1 MRITGRKEVSY
12 EKKQRNRRWFS
23 LLLGICLLVSMQ
35 LSAFAESQSAEGIPE
50 AVTTG
55 SGQLQE
61 QSGKAEEQSAGNGQ
75 IQAEERSAGN
85 GQIQAEERSAGNG
98 QIQAEERSAG
108 NGQIQAE
115 EQTAENRQT
124 MAEQQER
131 AVSGK
136 IEAKVYLRYSN
147 EVPSAINNAFA
158 MGEFGPS
165 GNDKPYFTVTVDLD
179 ELNKKVNS
187 YSYWQDYGRGNWVEY
202 IYYSIDSDA
211 RWNQQNT
218 RLESVTK
225 LWREAITSA
234 MSAADQAKFTNVF
247 GENMFVGYVL
257 KREGSGWH
265 IDGVL
270 AEDPPVYVVELY
282 DAENNGL
289 FAISSNDTKLPGV
302 TYREFKRKAEEILGG
317 QNYQYEEEND
327 HIIMTYQKDG
337 VTYQTEIVPKSDGAD
352 ASYVKNYHVYPA
364 QGKFA
369 YRTVTADTYYLCR
382 LKMTTRQVGTDLW
395 IEKKVAGGAADPKE
409 HFTFVLTKT
418 SLAGTSYSVSYEGIA
433 ENDGAGHQETLT
445 FDGNGVARL
454 SLKNGEKARILQ
466 MPSGDVQIKEEN
478 GDYVTKVTV
487 NGISEK
493 YSDASG
499 IKIQLSSEKTELVFT
514 NQLDAQPPTGAE
526 LLSVPYWLMGGTA
539 LAGLLGSRITGK
551 RRKDRKK
558 KFF

>member
-61 QSGKAEEQSAGNGQ
+61 QSGKAEEQ
-75 IQAEERSAGN
+75 
-85 GQIQAEERSAGNG
+85 SAGNG

-317 QNYQYEEEND
+317 QNYQYEEGND

-487 NGISEK
+487 NGISKK

-539 LAGLLGSRITGK
+539 LAGLLGSRITGR

>member
-1 MRITGRKEVSY
+1 
-12 EKKQRNRRWFS
+12 
-23 LLLGICLLVSMQ
+23 
-35 LSAFAESQSAEGIPE
+35 
-50 AVTTG
+50 
-55 SGQLQE
+55 
-61 QSGKAEEQSAGNGQ
+61 
-75 IQAEERSAGN
+75 
-85 GQIQAEERSAGNG
+85 
-98 QIQAEERSAG
+98 
-108 NGQIQAE
+108 
-115 EQTAENRQT
+115 

-187 YSYWQDYGRGNWVEY
+187 YSYWHDYGRGNWVEY

-282 DAENNGL
+282 DVENNGL

-302 TYREFKRKAEEILGG
+302 TYRKFKRKAEEILGG
-317 QNYQYEEEND
+317 QNYQYEEGND

-352 ASYVKNYHVYPA
+352 ASHVKNYHVYPA

-409 HFTFVLTKT
+409 HFTFVLTKA

-487 NGISEK
+487 NGISKK

-539 LAGLLGSRITGK
+539 LAGLLGSRITGR

>member
-1 MRITGRKEVSY
+1 
-12 EKKQRNRRWFS
+12 
-23 LLLGICLLVSMQ
+23 
-35 LSAFAESQSAEGIPE
+35 
-50 AVTTG
+50 
-55 SGQLQE
+55 
-61 QSGKAEEQSAGNGQ
+61 
-75 IQAEERSAGN
+75 
-85 GQIQAEERSAGNG
+85 
-98 QIQAEERSAG
+98 
-108 NGQIQAE
+108 
-115 EQTAENRQT
+115 
-124 MAEQQER
+124 
-131 AVSGK
+131 
-136 IEAKVYLRYSN
+136 
-147 EVPSAINNAFA
+147 
-158 MGEFGPS
+158 
-165 GNDKPYFTVTVDLD
+165 
-179 ELNKKVNS
+179 
-187 YSYWQDYGRGNWVEY
+187 
-202 IYYSIDSDA
+202 
-211 RWNQQNT
+211 
-218 RLESVTK
+218 
-225 LWREAITSA
+225 

-317 QNYQYEEEND
+317 QNYQYEEGND

-499 IKIQLSSEKTELVFT
+499 IKIQLSREDRIGFYKPVRCTATDRCRTAKCAILADGRNCTGRTAGQQNHRQEKKRQKEKVFLER
-514 NQLDAQPPTGAE
+514 Q
-526 LLSVPYWLMGGTA
+526 S
-539 LAGLLGSRITGK
+539 
-551 RRKDRKK
+551 RKDGQGKIKK
-558 KFF
+558 TSKIRFFQSGIPYHFCICYRMGHIWIYPGVWFSNETGSM

>member
-1 MRITGRKEVSY
+1 MESAKYETGKCYKIMAGSNYFSHECSRSGKVHQGITREYLCTNYGAST
-12 EKKQRNRRWFS
+12 
-23 LLLGICLLVSMQ
+23 GI
-35 LSAFAESQSAEGIPE
+35 AFAD
-50 AVTTG
+50 
-55 SGQLQE
+55 
-61 QSGKAEEQSAGNGQ
+61 
-75 IQAEERSAGN
+75 
-85 GQIQAEERSAGNG
+85 
-98 QIQAEERSAG
+98 
-108 NGQIQAE
+108 
-115 EQTAENRQT
+115 
-124 MAEQQER
+124 
-131 AVSGK
+131 
-136 IEAKVYLRYSN
+136 
-147 EVPSAINNAFA
+147 SAIRQISSARA
-158 MGEFGPS
+158 
-165 GNDKPYFTVTVDLD
+165 
-179 ELNKKVNS
+179 ELGA
-187 YSYWQDYGRGNWVEY
+187 Y
-202 IYYSIDSDA
+202 
-211 RWNQQNT
+211 QN
-218 RLESVTK
+218 RLETTVSS
-225 LWREAITSA
+225 L
-234 MSAADQAKFTNVF
+234 NVF

-282 DAENNGL
+282 DADNNGL

-317 QNYQYEEEND
+317 QNYQYEEGND

>member
-61 QSGKAEEQSAGNGQ
+61 QSGKAEEQ
-75 IQAEERSAGN
+75 SAGN

-202 IYYSIDSDA
+202 IIQS
-211 RWNQQNT
+211 T
-218 RLESVTK
+218 VTQDGISK
-225 LWREAITSA
+225 IRDW
-234 MSAADQAKFTNVF
+234 K
-247 GENMFVGYVL
+247 VL
-257 KREGSGWH
+257 
-265 IDGVL
+265 
-270 AEDPPVYVVELY
+270 
-282 DAENNGL
+282 
-289 FAISSNDTKLPGV
+289 
-302 TYREFKRKAEEILGG
+302 
-317 QNYQYEEEND
+317 QNY
-327 HIIMTYQKDG
+327 G
-337 VTYQTEIVPKSDGAD
+337 
-352 ASYVKNYHVYPA
+352 
-364 QGKFA
+364 GKQ
-369 YRTVTADTYYLCR
+369 L
-382 LKMTTRQVGTDLW
+382 
-395 IEKKVAGGAADPKE
+395 
-409 HFTFVLTKT
+409 
-418 SLAGTSYSVSYEGIA
+418 
-433 ENDGAGHQETLT
+433 
-445 FDGNGVARL
+445 
-454 SLKNGEKARILQ
+454 LQ
-466 MPSGDVQIKEEN
+466 P
-478 GDYVTKVTV
+478 
-487 NGISEK
+487 
-493 YSDASG
+493 
-499 IKIQLSSEKTELVFT
+499 
-514 NQLDAQPPTGAE
+514 
-526 LLSVPYWLMGGTA
+526 
-539 LAGLLGSRITGK
+539 
-551 RRKDRKK
+551 
-558 KFF
+558 